1 MATAP
6 FWFSSMEH
14 PSTAL
19 MPFWFS
25 ADDFIS
31 LQILF
36 EGRKGSGFQGDI
48 AIDDIM
54 FFRQPC
60 EGFPIASTC
69 TFEQGLDFCGF
80 RIERTAENKGWKWY
94 DAFATETP
102 PIPTGWLVFGLGLYT
117 VHRRTQDISGEVAKA
132 RK

>member
-1 MATAP
+1 
-6 FWFSSMEH
+6 
-14 PSTAL
+14 

-31 LQILF
+31 VQILF

-94 DAFATETP
+94 DAYATETP
-102 PIPTGWLVFGLGLYT
+102 PIPTGRLVGWLVGWLVGC
-117 VHRRTQDISGEVAKA
+117 SGGGTGWA
-132 RK
+132 RWASGPPTF